1 MMFSAQHPSETG
13 KKLSVVWD
21 VAAKQETEAT
31 EEVHRIIECLRLERS
46 SKISQ
51 FQHPAMG
58 RTATHPLRLLR
69 APSNLFLS
77 TSTASH
83 SFSGQLCQGLTA
95 F

>member
-58 RTATHPLRLLR
+58 RTATHQRRLLR
-69 APSNLFLS
+69 VQSNLDMN
-77 TSTASH
+77 TSRDSECP
-83 SFSGQLCQGLTA
+83 QLL
-95 F
+95 